1 MKYVI
6 DTSDARLAELI
17 YQGFVI
23 GGSQQEKKPISSIR
37 LEARLLDK
45 LDTISELAEGTYPTG
60 DAIRKFSG
68 EPKEF
73 LVTREELDLIIK
85 YVNSVPWTTRVSR
98 EIVKI
103 LDILETAPE
112 RADLRAV

>member
-6 DTSDARLAELI
+6 DVSDVRLTELL

-23 GGSQQEKKPISSIR
+23 GGSQQEKKPISSVR

-45 LDTISELAEGTYPTG
+45 FDAISEPAEGTYPTG

-68 EPKEF
+68 DPTEL
-73 LVTREELDLIIK
+73 LVTREELDLIIR

-98 EIVKI
+98 EIVKV
-103 LDILETAPE
+103 LDIIEHAPE